1 MCILMYSRCILS
13 VSYAE
18 DEIHRNTS
26 RIHHD
31 TRIHTLTHGPTRAP
45 LGYTGIQQN
54 TPGYIRSCVSPQVA
68 YNTCR
73 YGRNTKKISYPR
85 RILLIAPALLA
96 LLPKG
101 QQALLLLIAGVG
113 LGHTC
118 ALEGWEGLGTACLCR
133 ALLRRR
139 RLDGLELVPHV
150 ELPEDVVSA

>member
-1 MCILMYSRCILS
+1 MYLKQRMEYI
-13 VSYAE
+13 
-18 DEIHRNTS
+18 
-26 RIHHD
+26 
-31 TRIHTLTHGPTRAP
+31 RIHTEYTTIHVSTPSHMARPVRLWDT
-45 LGYTGIQQN
+45 LGYNRIT
-54 TPGYIRSCVSPQVA
+54 TEYIRSCVSPQVA
-68 YNTCR
+68 HNTSR

-101 QQALLLLIAGVG
+101 QQALLLIIAGVG

-133 ALLRRR
+133 GLLRRR

-150 ELPEDVVSA
+150 EVPKDVVNPSISLNY